1 VTENLEQHVSNS
13 ADFRHIIAEV
23 HDVTVNG
30 EKVAVNHNKTADT
43 GFYLMSYESSRILI
57 IRMHVSR
64 SPPLSLTCRTNFHN
78 ALICLNWVMIYLCVI
93 ASSCHEWPIS
103 H

>member
-13 ADFRHIIAEV
+13 ADFRHIVAEV

-64 SPPLSLTCRTNFHN
+64 SPPLSFNMSYKFPQCTNM
-78 ALICLNWVMIYLCVI
+78 LELGDD
-93 ASSCHEWPIS
+93 IS
-103 H
+103 VRDC